1 MADNEQQ
8 ALAEDGV
15 SELTN
20 TMIDTLTG
28 PQKAAAILV
37 AIGRPAAAKLLKHF
51 NAEDLRKLAGHA
63 RTLDPISP
71 LDFEQLVKEFE
82 DSFAEGAPVSEA
94 AQRFEGLLRDT
105 LPQEDVD
112 AVFEERVQPQL
123 VQESVWV
130 QLGRLP
136 VDRLQAYLAD
146 QHPQIIAYIVSKLPS
161 DLAARLFVALPPQ
174 LRNAVV
180 QRSLHIGNVAPAA
193 AEILEDVLRRDLLGR
208 SEAGPVKAHHGQIAN
223 IFNQLDKSEME
234 ELMASLQDLNRD
246 DLNRIKA
253 KLFTFEDIER
263 LSQRARL
270 LLFDEVQTEQIATA
284 LRGADARLQELVLSS
299 LSTRGRRMVEME
311 LGAEQ
316 GNITSQ
322 NIADARRTIARIA
335 IDLSERGIITLDP
348 DEAST

>member
-1 MADNEQQ
+1 M
-8 ALAEDGV
+8 
-15 SELTN
+15 
-20 TMIDTLTG
+20 
-28 PQKAAAILV
+28 
-37 AIGRPAAAKLLKHF
+37 R
-51 NAEDLRKLAGHA
+51 
-63 RTLDPISP
+63 
-71 LDFEQLVKEFE
+71 
-82 DSFAEGAPVSEA
+82 EA
-94 AQRFEGLLRDT
+94 
-105 LPQEDVD
+105 LPQEEVD
-112 AVFEERVQPQL
+112 AVLEDRVQPQL

-136 VDRLQAYLAD
+136 VDNLQAYLTD

-161 DLAARLFVALPPQ
+161 DLAARLFVVLPPQ

-193 AEILEDVLRRDLLGR
+193 AELLEDVLRRDLLGR
-208 SEAGPVKAHHGQIAN
+208 SDSGPVKAHHGQIAN
-223 IFNQLDKSEME
+223 IFNQLDRSEME
-234 ELMASLQDLNRD
+234 ELMASLEDLNRD

-284 LRGADARLQELVLSS
+284 LRGADTRLQELVLSS
-299 LSTRGRRMVEME
+299 LSTRGRRMVETE

-316 GNITSQ
+316 GNITAQ

-335 IDLSERGIITLDP
+335 IDLSERGIITLDAS
-348 DEAST
+348 EASS